1 MQYTHT
7 VDFDGC
13 GRGEGLGGD
22 AFGAGAGIVAALA
35 VALQLVSSSNEF
47 NLDLRLDDLERDYE
61 RNLNFNIVDNLK
73 NLDQTSFEMSTLEEL
88 EAAGAVVRVA
98 LPAS

>member
-35 VALQLVSSSNEF
+35 VALQLVSSPNEF
-47 NLDLRLDDLERDYE
+47 NLDDLERDYE

>member
-47 NLDLRLDDLERDYE
+47 NLDDLERDYE